1 MSPSHPGPR
10 LRVPA
15 GASEA
20 LSAVPQD
27 LWIRGAPME
36 KHVLFNPLL
45 VKRGWNMLEYPLYME
60 VLMGKSTINVG
71 ISIAIGM
78 HS

>member
-20 LSAVPQD
+20 LSAVP
-27 LWIRGAPME
+27 RGAPME

-60 VLMGKSTINVG
+60 VLMGKSIINVG
-71 ISIAIGM
+71 NSIAIGM

>member
-20 LSAVPQD
+20 LSAVP
-27 LWIRGAPME
+27 RGAPME

-60 VLMGKSTINVG
+60 V
-71 ISIAIGM
+71 
-78 HS
+78 